1 MSGPGRSRALAVRGA
16 GPVAAAALAGLLA
29 AVPAAGQERFRRTP
43 PLPDAQPVE
52 LKLPAVKRAVLQ
64 NGLTVACAARAGSP
78 EVTLQFVVRAGEA
91 DSPPGLPGLAAVTA
105 RMIGKGTRRLSA
117 QFLEDMV
124 ESLGTELASTA
135 LMDYTVVSLRVHTDQ
150 LDRAIFV
157 LRLIVLEAAFSER
170 ELGAVRRDVFRE
182 LQGQK
187 KDPEVL
193 AWRHLLR
200 VLFEG
205 HPYRTATYA
214 EDVIKFI
221 TVRDVAAFYG
231 AFFRPANAAVLVS
244 GDIDVEIVAKKIASH
259 FGAWEIPS
267 LALPSVPPP
276 APQTRDRVCYIE
288 APDVAHAAVF
298 AGNVIMNAS
307 DPDFFPF
314 LVLKQILGGTTRS
327 RLFMN
332 LRESKGLAFYAFSET
347 EFFGSCG
354 VYWARA
360 LVRPEAIVPAAR
372 EIAREIGT
380 LAAWPASPSEIEE
393 AKSYL
398 IGNLPMHFESP
409 QGFSDWLARYVA
421 LGLDDAHW
429 DKGQERYQKVNA
441 EQVREAARR
450 RLTARPLTVIVGRPE
465 WLGPVA
471 AEFETVEVYDTTGK
485 LARTLRQGDS
495 L

>member
-1 MSGPGRSRALAVRGA
+1 MSGPCRTRPLAVRGA
-16 GPVAAAALAGLLA
+16 GPLAVAALAGLLT
-29 AVPAAGQERFRRTP
+29 AVPAPGQERFRRTP

-52 LKLPAVKRAVLQ
+52 LKLPAVERTVLS
-64 NGLTVACAARAGSP
+64 NGLTVACAARTGSP
-78 EVTLQFVVRAGEA
+78 EITLQFVVRAGEA

-117 QFLEDMV
+117 EYLQNMV
-124 ESLGTELASTA
+124 EAMGTEFAATV
-135 LMDYTVVSLRVHTDQ
+135 LMDYTVLSLRVLPEQ
-150 LDRAIFV
+150 LDRAIYALRV
-157 LRLIVLEAAFSER
+157 LVLESAFSER
-170 ELGAVRRDVFRE
+170 ELGAVRREVFQE
-182 LQGQK
+182 LQAQK

-193 AWRHLLR
+193 AWKHLLR

-221 TVRDVAAFYG
+221 TAKDVAAFYG
-231 AFFRPANAAVLVS
+231 VFYRPANAAVLVS
-244 GDIDVEIVAKKIASH
+244 GDIDVETTSKKVASH
-259 FGAWEIPS
+259 FGAWAAPP
-267 LALPSVPPP
+267 LALPTVPPP
-276 APQTRDRVCYIE
+276 APQVRDRVCYVE
-288 APDVAHAAVF
+288 APDVANASVF
-298 AGNVIMNAS
+298 AGNVIMDAS

-332 LRESKGLAFYAFSET
+332 LRESKGYAYYAFSET
-347 EFFGSCG
+347 EFFRSCG

-372 EIAREIGT
+372 EIVREINA
-380 LAAWPASPSEIEE
+380 LAAGPAAPSEIEE

-398 IGNLPMHFESP
+398 IGNLPMHVESP
-409 QGFSDWLARYVA
+409 QGFSDWMARYVA
-421 LGLDDAHW
+421 LGLDESHW
-429 DKGQERYQKVNA
+429 DKGRERYKQVNA

-450 RLTARPLTVIVGRPE
+450 HLAARPLIVIVGRPE
-465 WLGPVA
+465 WLGPLS

-485 LARTLRQGDS
+485 LARTLRKGES
-495 L
+495 P

>member
-1 MSGPGRSRALAVRGA
+1 MSRPDRARPL
-16 GPVAAAALAGLLA
+16 AAAALAGLLT

-43 PLPDAQPVE
+43 PLPDARPVE
-52 LKLPAVKRAVLQ
+52 LKLPAVARSVLR
-64 NGLTVACAARAGSP
+64 NGLTVACAARTGSP
-78 EVTLQFVVRAGEA
+78 EITLQFIVRAGEA
-91 DSPPGLPGLAAVTA
+91 DSPPGLPGLASATA

-117 QFLEDMV
+117 DYLEDLV
-124 ESLGTELASTA
+124 ESMGAGLAATA
-135 LMDYTVVSLRVHTDQ
+135 LMDYTVVSLRVHTEQ

-157 LRLIVLEAAFSER
+157 LRLIVLEASFSER
-170 ELGAVRRDVFRE
+170 ELGAVRRQMYQE

-221 TVRDVAAFYG
+221 TVRDIAAFYG
-231 AFFRPANAAVLVS
+231 AFYRPANSAVLVS
-244 GDIDVEIVAKKIASH
+244 GDIDVETAAKKVASH
-259 FGAWEIPS
+259 FGAWEVPP
-267 LALPSVPPP
+267 LALPSASPP
-276 APQTRDRVCYIE
+276 APQTRDRVCYVE
-288 APDVAHAAVF
+288 APDVANAAVF
-298 AGNVIMNAS
+298 AGNVIMDAS

-314 LVLKQILGGTTRS
+314 LVVKHILGGTTRS

-332 LRESKGLAFYAFSET
+332 LRESKGYAYYAFSET
-347 EFFGSCG
+347 EFFRSCG

-372 EIAREIGT
+372 EIVREIET
-380 LAAWPASPSEIEE
+380 LAAGPAAPSEIEE

-409 QGFSDWLARYVA
+409 QGFSDWMARYVA

-429 DKGQERYQKVNA
+429 DKGQERTMQVNA
-441 EQVREAARR
+441 EQVRDAARR
-450 RLTARPLTVIVGRPE
+450 HLTARPLIVIVGRPG

-485 LARTLRQGDS
+485 LARTLRKGES
-495 L
+495 S